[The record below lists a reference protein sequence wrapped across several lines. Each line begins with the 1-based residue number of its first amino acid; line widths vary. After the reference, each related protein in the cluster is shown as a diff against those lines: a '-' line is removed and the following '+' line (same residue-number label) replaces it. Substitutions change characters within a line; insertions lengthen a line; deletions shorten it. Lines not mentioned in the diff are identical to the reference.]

1 MLNQLFARKSLET
14 LDAEAKGE
22 NRLRRV
28 LGPIALTSLG
38 IGAII
43 GSGIFV
49 MTGRVAAVDAGPAVV
64 LSYVVAGLGC
74 ALAAL
79 CYAEFASTVP
89 VAGSAYTYAYATL
102 GELFAWIIGWD
113 LVLEYAMACA
123 VVASGWA
130 HYLNEFLKNFG
141 TSLPMQI
148 SSDPF
153 TQPGA
158 WFNLPS
164 VLIVVAVAV
173 VLVIGIRE
181 SATTNALLVMLK
193 VGVVLFVIF
202 AGLAYVNTRN
212 WTGIPVT
219 ERLTPEQ
226 LVIEALAK
234 KQVKEATL
242 PREEVERRVNAIGE
256 RVRQLYQDSPKLSA
270 GEANARVERIKN
282 QVLGLYEE
290 TARLP
295 EPAAEERVKK
305 LTAEMTAVFQTER
318 LDGLRREGNL
328 PEEEARAVEEARA
341 RYAKDLPQTE
351 EERALVDRLLVEVRE
366 EAPKQ
371 ATAKWGMFGLLG
383 LNRALARIDDNVR
396 SPYIPY
402 GLSGIMLA
410 ASLVFFAYIGFDSI
424 STHSEEARKPQRDVP
439 IGILA
444 SLGICTVLYI
454 AVSAVITG
462 MEPYPQID
470 RTAAVAAAFRH
481 QAEMPGQQNSLML
494 RASAFLIGAGALAG
508 LTSVLLITFLSQA
521 RIFLAMAR
529 DGLLPPRIF
538 GAVHHRFRT
547 PHLSTMLTGAVICV
561 VGAFTPIA
569 DLEEMVNIGTL
580 MAFVIVCAAV
590 LILRIKRPDAHRPFR
605 CPAVYLLAPLGIL
618 VNFIMMMFLPPITWL
633 RLVGWL
639 VLGLCIYFFY
649 GMAHSTLGRQMR
661 GLPAL
666 AGTAQ
671 EHAGPAMEPPIA
683 LKREEGIQ
691 P

>member
-1 MLNQLFARKSLET
+1 MLWQQLFAKKSLEM

-43 GSGIFV
+43 GAGIFV
-49 MTGRVAAVDAGPAVV
+49 MTGRVAAEDAGPAVV
-64 LSYVVAGLGC
+64 LSFVVAGIGC

-123 VVASGWA
+123 VVAAGWT
-130 HYLNEFLKNFG
+130 HYLNEFLKIFG
-141 TSLPMQI
+141 ASLPMQI
-148 SSDPF
+148 ASDPF
-153 TQPGA
+153 THPGA

-164 VLIVVAVAV
+164 VLIMIAVTV

-202 AGLAYVNTRN
+202 AGLAYINTKN
-212 WTGIPVT
+212 WWGIPVT

-226 LVIEALAK
+226 LVIEATAK
-234 KQVKEATL
+234 KQVTEPALTQEQVEERIDTIAKSIDSLPKTKDRVKKIKEPILA
-242 PREEVERRVNAIGE
+242 
-256 RVRQLYQDSPKLSA
+256 LYQ
-270 GEANARVERIKN
+270 
-282 QVLGLYEE
+282 E

-295 EPAAEERVKK
+295 EDEAKK
-305 LTAEMTAVFQTER
+305 RIDTLTAEMTALYQTDR
-318 LDGLRREGNL
+318 LTKLVQGGDL
-328 PEEEARAVEEARA
+328 PEEQASAANEDL
-341 RYAKDLPQTE
+341 AKFKKNLPQTDE
-351 EERALVDRLLVEVRE
+351 EKALVNRLLATVYE
-366 EAPKQ
+366 EAPKK
-371 ATAKWGMFGLLG
+371 ATAKWGMFGMLG
-383 LNRALARIDDNVR
+383 LNRSLANIDNASR

-410 ASLVFFAYIGFDSI
+410 ASLVFFAYIGFDAI

-454 AVSAVITG
+454 AVAAVITG
-462 MEPYPQID
+462 MERYPDIN
-470 RTAAVAAAFRH
+470 RSAAVAAAFRH
-481 QAEMPGQQNSLML
+481 QAEQPGQQNSLL
-494 RASAFLIGAGALAG
+494 LKAAAILIGAGALAG

-538 GAVHHRFRT
+538 GAIHPRFRT

-561 VGAFTPIA
+561 VGAFTPIS

-590 LILRIKRPDAHRPFR
+590 LILRIKQPGAHRPFR
-605 CPAVYLLAPLGIL
+605 CPLVYMLAPLGIL

-649 GMAHSTLGRQMR
+649 GMRHSSLAKHLFTRRHLP
-661 GLPAL
+661 GLAVADGAAVP
-666 AGTAQ
+666 G
-671 EHAGPAMEPPIA
+671 AMDT
-683 LKREEGIQ
+683 GIKAKD
-691 P
+691 